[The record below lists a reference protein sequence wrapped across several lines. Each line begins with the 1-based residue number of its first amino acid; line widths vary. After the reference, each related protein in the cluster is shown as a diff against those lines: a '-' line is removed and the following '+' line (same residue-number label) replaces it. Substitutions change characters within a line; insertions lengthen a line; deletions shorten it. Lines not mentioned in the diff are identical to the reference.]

1 MLHRFRLFLRGV
13 SSTRI
18 GTLGVALTTSSF
30 LLLVFMLLMQSAG
43 VMGNSYAGLLTFLVL
58 PALFILGLLL
68 IPIGW
73 HQLKKRTGLTT
84 DQLLR
89 DTFSEELTQANILGS
104 SLAMTIAGLTVINL
118 LILGFGG
125 GAILHHMDSPEFC
138 GTTCHTVMNPEW
150 VTYKS
155 SPHAHVAC
163 VECHVGE
170 GAGALIDAKLNGL
183 RQMWLVTVGGYN
195 RPIPTPVHTLRP
207 ARETCEKC
215 HWPDKFYGDRIKT
228 FARFDQDTTST
239 PHFSTLAL
247 KVGAGGQAGKIH
259 WHVSEENEVRYQ
271 PRSDDRMQM
280 DWVEVKRG
288 DTFHRFENRRK
299 LIGHSS
305 TADHGEHA
313 AEVRTMDCIDCHN
326 RATHVYQTPEDVVDN
341 LLAEGAI
348 DAGMPWAKAAGLAA
362 LTITVPEGRNTE
374 EAIGR
379 ALRGFYRRKDPEVLK
394 RFISQFDVMTV
405 ELAKA
410 YQRNVHPAMLVDW
423 GNYPSHLGHR
433 QGQAGCF
440 RCHNSDMV
448 DEAGESISS
457 DCTLCHSIL
466 AFESP
471 TPFRYLE
478 PVQTAQPDSAMH
490 VYLQAEFTGGVQ

>member
-1 MLHRFRLFLRGV
+1 
-13 SSTRI
+13 
-18 GTLGVALTTSSF
+18 
-30 LLLVFMLLMQSAG
+30 
-43 VMGNSYAGLLTFLVL
+43 
-58 PALFILGLLL
+58 
-68 IPIGW
+68 
-73 HQLKKRTGLTT
+73 
-84 DQLLR
+84 
-89 DTFSEELTQANILGS
+89 
-104 SLAMTIAGLTVINL
+104 
-118 LILGFGG
+118 
-125 GAILHHMDSPEFC
+125 
-138 GTTCHTVMNPEW
+138 
-150 VTYKS
+150 
-155 SPHAHVAC
+155 
-163 VECHVGE
+163 
-170 GAGALIDAKLNGL
+170 
-183 RQMWLVTVGGYN
+183 
-195 RPIPTPVHTLRP
+195 
-207 ARETCEKC
+207 
-215 HWPDKFYGDRIKT
+215 
-228 FARFDQDTTST
+228 
-239 PHFSTLAL
+239 
-247 KVGAGGQAGKIH
+247 
-259 WHVSEENEVRYQ
+259 
-271 PRSDDRMQM
+271 MQM

-299 LIGHSS
+299 ISGHAS
-305 TADHGEHA
+305 TAGHGEHA
-313 AEVRTMDCIDCHN
+313 TEVRTMDCIDCHN

-362 LTITVPEGRNTE
+362 LNITVPEGRNTE

-379 ALRGFYRRKDPEVLK
+379 ALRGYYRRKDPEVLK

-410 YQRNVHPAMLVDW
+410 YERNVHPAMLVDW